1 MSLILSKI
9 KNNPLKIVDN
19 TIKQLTVKI
28 HDNYKKSVSGEL
40 IVPEFN
46 ELDFEIQHNNYKQT
60 HLILKFL
67 KELKYEVV
75 DIEDKRE
82 GISYF
87 DDKEKEYL
95 AKREHNAWYLR
106 KLSEGYVYGEEKKDK
121 ENPKVVPWDELDID
135 YQNPNLNTMEQ
146 LPASCKEVGLKIIKT
161 K

>member
-28 HDNYKKSVSGEL
+28 NDNYKKSVSGEL

-95 AKREHNAWYLR
+95 AKRVA
-106 KLSEGYVYGEEKKDK
+106 
-121 ENPKVVPWDELDID
+121 
-135 YQNPNLNTMEQ
+135 
-146 LPASCKEVGLKIIKT
+146 C
-161 K
+161 